1 MFAGMEDIHVT
12 MTPAILT
19 KNWQIWN
26 TIRLY
31 KISLEGTNMPKH
43 TRKTKIVATVG
54 PACSSPEM
62 IKKLMKA
69 GVDIFRLNFSH
80 GENSQKLEL
89 IQIIRQVSDKL
100 GHQAGI
106 LGDLQ
111 GPKIRTGKMAGVG
124 MTLVKGEEV
133 VITTDDVLGAGGIIP
148 TIYRALPHDVHPGSR
163 ILLDDGL
170 LELKVVALE
179 GERVRC
185 LVVAGGLLKNNKGI
199 NLPGVNVSAPCLTK
213 KDLIDLDFALDAG
226 VDFIALSFVRTAED
240 IEEIK
245 RIITAKG
252 KDTPVVAKIE
262 KPEALR
268 NFKKILAAT
277 DAVMVARGDLG
288 VEIEPEKVP
297 MYQKKI
303 IQACNRAGKPVITA
317 TQMLD
322 SMIRNPR
329 PTRAETS
336 DVANAIMDGTDAI
349 MLSAETA
356 SGDFPIESVETMV
369 RIAKD
374 VEGAGLQMGEGHFST
389 VTTTAQAVA
398 ESSCR
403 TATTLKAK
411 AIAVFTRSG
420 GTAALISAFRPTTPI
435 IAFTTSL
442 EIRRRLSICWGV
454 QCIEVG
460 IMESTDQQI
469 YEVEKKLLATG
480 FHNGDDV
487 VITMGLIETRGST
500 NLMNVHKLGSHGFYE
515 VYEE

>member
-1 MFAGMEDIHVT
+1 
-12 MTPAILT
+12 MT
-19 KNWQIWN
+19 
-26 TIRLY
+26 R
-31 KISLEGTNMPKH
+31 S

-54 PACSSPEM
+54 PVSSSPEM
-62 IKKLMKA
+62 IQKLIKA

-89 IQIIRQVSDKL
+89 IQVIRQASDKV
-100 GHQAGI
+100 GSQVGI
-106 LGDLQ
+106 LADLQ
-111 GPKIRTGKMAGVG
+111 GPKIRTGKMAGEG
-124 MTLVKGEEV
+124 MTLVKGQSV
-133 VITTDDVLGAGGIIP
+133 VITTDDVLGADGIIP
-148 TIYRALPHDVHPGSR
+148 TIYHSLPRDVQPGSR

-170 LELKVVALE
+170 LELKVLAIE

-185 LVVAGGLLKNNKGI
+185 QVINGGLLKNNKGI

-213 KDLIDLDFALDAG
+213 KDLVDLDFALEAG
-226 VDFIALSFVRTAED
+226 VDFVALSFVRTAGD

-245 RIITAKG
+245 QIIAAKG

-268 NFKKILAAT
+268 NFKKILEVT

-297 MYQKKI
+297 IHQKII

-336 DVANAIMDGTDAI
+336 DVANAILDGTDAI

-356 SGDFPIESVETMV
+356 SGDYPVESVETMV

-374 VEGAGLQMGEGHFST
+374 VESTDFIARDVPDGLAST
-389 VTTTAQAVA
+389 VAQAVA

-403 TATTLKAK
+403 TASSLKAR
-411 AIAVFTRSG
+411 AIVVFTRSG
-420 GTAALISAFRPTTPI
+420 STAALISAFRPSTPI
-435 IAFTTSL
+435 IAFTASL
-442 EIRRRLSICWGV
+442 HIRRRLSIYWGV
-454 QCIEVG
+454 HCTGVG
-460 IMESTDQQI
+460 IMENTDQQI
-469 YEVEKKLLATG
+469 HEVEQKLLSSG
-480 FHNGDDV
+480 FRYGDLV
-487 VITMGLIETRGST
+487 VITMGIPIETRGST
-500 NLMNVHKLGSHGFYE
+500 NLMKVHKLGTHGFHE
-515 VYEE
+515 IFES

>member
-1 MFAGMEDIHVT
+1 M
-12 MTPAILT
+12 PR
-19 KNWQIWN
+19 
-26 TIRLY
+26 TI
-31 KISLEGTNMPKH
+31 
-43 TRKTKIVATVG
+43 RKTKIVATVG
-54 PACSSPEM
+54 PVSSSPEM
-62 IKKLMKA
+62 IQKLMKA

-89 IQIIRQVSDKL
+89 IDTIRQVSDKL
-100 GHQAGI
+100 GHQVGI

-111 GPKIRTGKMAGVG
+111 GPKIRTGKMAGER
-124 MTLVKGEEV
+124 MSLLKGQEV
-133 VITTDDVLGAGGIIP
+133 VITTDDVLGSDGVIP
-148 TIYRALPHDVHPGSR
+148 TIYRSLPHDVHPGSR

-170 LELKVVALE
+170 LELKVLGVE

-185 LVVAGGLLKNNKGI
+185 LVIAGGLLKNNKGI
-199 NLPGVNVSAPCLTK
+199 NLPGVNVSAPCLTE
-213 KDLIDLDFALDAG
+213 KDLIDLDFALEAG

-240 IEEIK
+240 IEQIK
-245 RIITAKG
+245 QLIAAKG

-268 NFKKILAAT
+268 NFKKILEAT

-297 MYQKKI
+297 IYQKKI

-336 DVANAIMDGTDAI
+336 DVANAIIDGTDAI

-374 VEGAGLQMGEGHFST
+374 VESADLHATDGHFNAEMST
-389 VTTTAQAVA
+389 ARAVA

-403 TATTLKAK
+403 TAATIKAK

-420 GTAALISAFRPTTPI
+420 GTAALMSAFRPSTQI
-435 IAFTTSL
+435 IAFTASL
-442 EIRRRLSICWGV
+442 EIHRRLSIYWGV
-454 QCIEVG
+454 HCTQVG
-460 IMESTDQQI
+460 IMENTDQQI
-469 YEVEKKLLATG
+469 HEVEKKLLATG
-480 FHNGDDV
+480 FHNGDQI
-487 VITMGLIETRGST
+487 VITMGIPIETRGST
-500 NLMNVHKLGSHGFYE
+500 NLMKVHKLGTHGFYE
-515 VYEE
+515 VFEENS

>member
-1 MFAGMEDIHVT
+1 
-12 MTPAILT
+12 
-19 KNWQIWN
+19 
-26 TIRLY
+26 
-31 KISLEGTNMPKH
+31 MPGS

-54 PACSSPEM
+54 PVSSSPEM
-62 IKKLMKA
+62 IRKLIRA

-89 IQIIRQVSDKL
+89 IRAIRLLSEKVGCQV
-100 GHQAGI
+100 GI

-111 GPKIRTGKMAGVG
+111 GPKIRTGKMAGDG
-124 MTLVKGEEV
+124 MLLTKGQEV
-133 VITTDDVLGAGGIIP
+133 VITTDDVLGSDGVIP
-148 TIYRALPHDVHPGSR
+148 TIYRSLPDDVHPGSR

-170 LELKVVALE
+170 LELKVIGLD
-179 GERVRC
+179 GGRVRC
-185 LVVAGGLLKNNKGI
+185 LVVTGGLLKDNKGI
-199 NLPGVNVSAPCLTK
+199 NLPGVNVSAPCLTE
-213 KDLIDLDFALDAG
+213 KDLVDLDFALEAG

-240 IEEIK
+240 IKIIK
-245 RIITAKG
+245 KIISAKG

-268 NFKKILAAT
+268 NFTKILEVT

-297 MYQKKI
+297 VFQKKI

-336 DVANAIMDGTDAI
+336 DVANAIIDGTDAI

-356 SGDFPIESVETMV
+356 SGDFPIESVKTMV

-374 VEGAGLQMGEGHFST
+374 VEYADLQKTDSHAGAIR
-389 VTTTAQAVA
+389 TTAQAVA
-398 ESSCR
+398 EASCC
-403 TATTLKAK
+403 TAVTLKAK

-420 GTAALISAFRPTTPI
+420 STAALISAFRPKTRI
-435 IAFTTSL
+435 IAFSASL
-442 EIRRRLSICWGV
+442 EVRRRLSIYWGV
-454 QCIEVG
+454 QCADVG
-460 IMESTDQQI
+460 VMENTDQMI
-469 YEVEKKLLATG
+469 NEVEKKMLALG
-480 FHNGDDV
+480 FGNGDQV

-500 NLMNVHKLGSHGFYE
+500 NLMNVHKLGTYGYYE
-515 VYEE
+515 VFDETK

>member
-1 MFAGMEDIHVT
+1 
-12 MTPAILT
+12 
-19 KNWQIWN
+19 
-26 TIRLY
+26 
-31 KISLEGTNMPKH
+31 MPRS

-54 PACSSPEM
+54 PVSSSPEM
-62 IKKLMKA
+62 IHKLMKA

-89 IQIIRQVSDKL
+89 IHTIRQASDKL
-100 GHQAGI
+100 GRQVGI

-111 GPKIRTGKMAGVG
+111 GPKIRTGKMAGEG
-124 MTLVKGEEV
+124 MVLVKGQEV
-133 VITTDDVLGAGGIIP
+133 VITTDDVLGGDGVIP
-148 TIYRALPHDVHPGSR
+148 TIYRSLPHDVHPGSR

-170 LELKVVALE
+170 LELKVIGLE
-179 GERVRC
+179 GEKVRC

-199 NLPGVNVSAPCLTK
+199 NLPGVNVSAPCLTE
-213 KDLIDLDFALDAG
+213 KDLIDLDFALEAG

-240 IEEIK
+240 IEQIK
-245 RIITAKG
+245 QIIAAKG

-268 NFKKILAAT
+268 NFKKILEAT

-297 MYQKKI
+297 IYQKKI
-303 IQACNRAGKPVITA
+303 IQACNKAGKPVITA

-336 DVANAIMDGTDAI
+336 DVANAIIDGTDAI

-374 VEGAGLQMGEGHFST
+374 VESAGLHAVDGHFEAAST
-389 VTTTAQAVA
+389 IAQAVA

-403 TATTLKAK
+403 TAATIKAK

-420 GTAALISAFRPTTPI
+420 GTAALISAFRPSTQI
-435 IAFTTSL
+435 IAFTASA
-442 EIRRRLSICWGV
+442 EIHRRLLIYWGV
-454 QCIEVG
+454 QCTDVG
-460 IMESTDQQI
+460 IMENTDQQI
-469 YEVEKKLLATG
+469 HEVEKKLLATG
-480 FHNGDDV
+480 FHNGDQI
-487 VITMGLIETRGST
+487 VITMGIPIETRGST
-500 NLMNVHKLGSHGFYE
+500 NLMKVHTLGTHGFYE
-515 VYEE
+515 IFEESS

>member
-1 MFAGMEDIHVT
+1 MS
-12 MTPAILT
+12 
-19 KNWQIWN
+19 
-26 TIRLY
+26 R
-31 KISLEGTNMPKH
+31 S

-54 PACSSPEM
+54 PVSSSPEM
-62 IKKLMKA
+62 IQRLMKA

-80 GENSQKLEL
+80 GENSQKMEL
-89 IQIIRQVSDKL
+89 IHTIRQVSDKL
-100 GHQAGI
+100 GHHVGI

-111 GPKIRTGKMAGVG
+111 GPKIRTGKMAGEG
-124 MTLVKGEEV
+124 MTLVKGQEV
-133 VITTDDVLGAGGIIP
+133 VITTDDVLGGGGTIP
-148 TIYRALPHDVHPGSR
+148 TIYRSLPQDVHPGSR

-170 LELKVVALE
+170 LELKVIGVE

-199 NLPGVNVSAPCLTK
+199 NLPGVNVSAPCLTA
-213 KDLIDLDFALDAG
+213 KDLIDLDFALEAG

-240 IEEIK
+240 IVQIK
-245 RIITAKG
+245 QLIAAKG

-268 NFKKILAAT
+268 NFKKILEAT

-297 MYQKKI
+297 IHQKKI
-303 IQACNRAGKPVITA
+303 IRACNRAGKPVITA

-322 SMIRNPR
+322 SMIRNPC

-336 DVANAIMDGTDAI
+336 DVANAIIDGTDAI

-356 SGDFPIESVETMV
+356 SGDYPIESVETMV

-374 VEGAGLQMGEGHFST
+374 VESADLHVVDGHFNAAAAI
-389 VTTTAQAVA
+389 AQAVA

-403 TATTLKAK
+403 TAATIKAK

-420 GTAALISAFRPTTPI
+420 STAALISAFRPSTQI
-435 IAFTTSL
+435 IAFTASP
-442 EIRRRLSICWGV
+442 EIHRRLSIYWGV
-454 QCIEVG
+454 QCTEVG
-460 IMESTDQQI
+460 IMENTDQQI
-469 YEVEKKLLATG
+469 HEVEKKLLSTG
-480 FHNGDDV
+480 FHGGDQI
-487 VITMGLIETRGST
+487 VITMGIPIETRGST
-500 NLMNVHKLGSHGFYE
+500 NLMKVHKLGTHGFL
-515 VYEE
+515 

>member
-1 MFAGMEDIHVT
+1 
-12 MTPAILT
+12 
-19 KNWQIWN
+19 
-26 TIRLY
+26 
-31 KISLEGTNMPKH
+31 MPKN

-54 PACSSPEM
+54 PVSSSPEM
-62 IKKLMKA
+62 IRKLMKA

-89 IQIIRQVSDKL
+89 IRIIRQVSDTL
-100 GHQAGI
+100 GRQAGI

-111 GPKIRTGKMAGVG
+111 GPKIRTGKMAGEG
-124 MTLVKGEEV
+124 MVLIKGQEV
-133 VITTDDVLGAGGIIP
+133 VITTDDVLGCDGVIP
-148 TIYRALPHDVHPGSR
+148 TIYRSLPYDVHHGSR

-170 LELKVVALE
+170 LELKVLATE

-185 LVVAGGLLKNNKGI
+185 LVVSGGLLKNNKGI

-213 KDLIDLDFALDAG
+213 KDLIDLDFALEAG

-245 RIITAKG
+245 QIIASKG
-252 KDTPVVAKIE
+252 KDTPVIAKIE

-268 NFKKILAAT
+268 NFKKILEVT

-297 MYQKKI
+297 IYQKKI

-336 DVANAIMDGTDAI
+336 DVANAIIDGTDAI

-356 SGDFPIESVETMV
+356 SGDYPVESVETMA

-374 VEGAGLQMGEGHFST
+374 VENTDFLYTRMPNSAVST
-389 VTTTAQAVA
+389 VAQAIA

-403 TATTLKAK
+403 TAASLNAK
-411 AIAVFTRSG
+411 AIVVFSRSG
-420 GTAALISAFRPTTPI
+420 STAALISAFRPATPI
-435 IAFTTSL
+435 IAFTASQ
-442 EIRRRLSICWGV
+442 EIRRRLSIFWGV
-454 QCIEVG
+454 QCTDVG
-460 IMESTDQQI
+460 IMEHTDQQI
-469 YEVEKKLLATG
+469 SEVEKKLFTTG
-480 FHNGDDV
+480 FRNGDLI
-487 VITMGLIETRGST
+487 VITMGILETRGST
-500 NLMNVHKLGSHGFYE
+500 NIMKVHKLGTHGFYE
-515 VYEE
+515 VFEETE

>member
-1 MFAGMEDIHVT
+1 
-12 MTPAILT
+12 
-19 KNWQIWN
+19 
-26 TIRLY
+26 
-31 KISLEGTNMPKH
+31 MPRS

-62 IKKLMKA
+62 IQKLMQA

-89 IQIIRQVSDKL
+89 IRIIRHISDKL
-100 GHQAGI
+100 GRQAGI

-111 GPKIRTGKMAGVG
+111 GPKIRTGKMAGDG
-124 MTLVKGEEV
+124 MLLVKGQEV
-133 VITTDDVLGAGGIIP
+133 VITTDDVLGSDGVIP
-148 TIYRALPHDVHPGSR
+148 TIYQSLPHDVHPGSR

-170 LELKVVALE
+170 LELKVVALD

-240 IEEIK
+240 IKEIK
-245 RIITAKG
+245 RLISAKG

-268 NFKKILAAT
+268 NFKSILEAT

-303 IQACNRAGKPVITA
+303 IQACNKAGKPVITA

-356 SGDFPIESVETMV
+356 SGDFPIESIETMV

-374 VEGAGLQMGEGHFST
+374 VEGAGLRMGEEHFSSVAT
-389 VTTTAQAVA
+389 IAQAVA

-403 TATTLKAK
+403 TASMLKAK
-411 AIAVFTRSG
+411 AIVVFTRSG
-420 GTAALISAFRPTTPI
+420 NTAALVSAFRPTTPI
-435 IAFTTSL
+435 IAFAASPD
-442 EIRRRLSICWGV
+442 IRRRLSMYWGV
-454 QCIEVG
+454 HCTGVG
-460 IMESTDQQI
+460 IMENTDQQMN
-469 YEVEKKLLATG
+469 EVEKRLLATG
-480 FHNGDDV
+480 FRKGDLV
-487 VITMGLIETRGST
+487 VITMGIPIETRGST
-500 NLMNVHKLGSHGFYE
+500 NLMKVHKLGTHGFL
-515 VYEE
+515 

>member
-1 MFAGMEDIHVT
+1 M
-12 MTPAILT
+12 P
-19 KNWQIWN
+19 
-26 TIRLY
+26 
-31 KISLEGTNMPKH
+31 KIS
-43 TRKTKIVATVG
+43 RKTKIVATVG
-54 PACSSPEM
+54 PVSSSPEM
-62 IKKLMKA
+62 IQKLMLA

-89 IQIIRQVSDKL
+89 IKIIRNVSEKL
-100 GHQAGI
+100 GRQAGI

-111 GPKIRTGKMAGVG
+111 GPKIRTGKMAGEG
-124 MTLVKGEEV
+124 MLLTKGQEV
-133 VITTDDVLGAGGIIP
+133 VITTDNVLGADGVIP
-148 TIYRALPHDVHPGSR
+148 TIYQSLPHDVHSGSR

-170 LELKVVALE
+170 LELKVMALD

-185 LVVAGGLLKNNKGI
+185 LVIAGGLLKNNKGI
-199 NLPGVNVSAPCLTK
+199 NLPGVNVSAPCLTE

-226 VDFIALSFVRTAED
+226 VDFVALSFVRTAED

-245 RIITAKG
+245 RIISAKG
-252 KDTPVVAKIE
+252 KDTPVIAKIE

-268 NFKKILAAT
+268 NFKKILEVT

-303 IQACNRAGKPVITA
+303 IQACNKAGKPVITA

-336 DVANAIMDGTDAI
+336 DVANAIIDGTDAI

-374 VEGAGLQMGEGHFST
+374 VESADLRSAADGYFMA

-398 ESSCR
+398 EASCR
-403 TATTLKAK
+403 TAATLKAK

-420 GTAALISAFRPTTPI
+420 STAALISAFRPSIPI
-435 IAFTTSL
+435 IAFTASL
-442 EIRRRLSICWGV
+442 EIRRRLSIYWGV
-454 QCIEVG
+454 QCTNVG
-460 IMESTDQQI
+460 IMENTDQQI
-469 YEVEKKLLATG
+469 SEVEKKMLATG
-480 FHNGDDV
+480 FRNGDQV

-500 NLMNVHKLGSHGFYE
+500 NLMNVHKLGTHGFYE
-515 VYEE
+515 VFEE

>member
-1 MFAGMEDIHVT
+1 M
-12 MTPAILT
+12 
-19 KNWQIWN
+19 Q
-26 TIRLY
+26 RL
-31 KISLEGTNMPKH
+31 

-54 PACSSPEM
+54 PVSSSAEM
-62 IKKLMKA
+62 IRKLMLA

-80 GENSQKLEL
+80 GENVQKLKL
-89 IQIIRQVSDKL
+89 IGIIRAVSEKLNRQV
-100 GHQAGI
+100 GI

-111 GPKIRTGKMAGVG
+111 GPKIRTGKMAGDG
-124 MTLVKGEEV
+124 MHLVKGQEV
-133 VITTDDVLGAGGIIP
+133 VITTDNVLGCDGIIP
-148 TIYRALPHDVHPGSR
+148 TIYRSLPHDVHPGSR

-170 LELKVVALE
+170 LELKVVALD

-185 LVVAGGLLKNNKGI
+185 VVVAGGLLKNNKGI
-199 NLPGVNVSAPCLTK
+199 NLPGVCVSAPCLTE
-213 KDLIDLDFALDAG
+213 KDLVDLDFALEAG

-240 IEEIK
+240 IQEIK

-268 NFKKILAAT
+268 NFKKILEAT

-288 VEIEPEKVP
+288 VEIDPEKVP
-297 MYQKKI
+297 IYQKKI
-303 IQACNRAGKPVITA
+303 IQACNKAGKPVITA

-336 DVANAIMDGTDAI
+336 DVANAIIDGTDAI

-356 SGDFPIESVETMV
+356 SGDFPIESVKTMV
-369 RIAKD
+369 SIAKD
-374 VEGAGLQMGEGHFST
+374 VENTDFLTGAVAYRS
-389 VTTTAQAVA
+389 VTTVAQAVA

-403 TATTLKAK
+403 TAVTLKAK

-420 GTAALISAFRPTTPI
+420 STAEIISAFRPTTPI
-435 IAFTTSL
+435 IAFTASL
-442 EIRRRLSICWGV
+442 KVRRRLSIYWGV
-454 QCIEVG
+454 QSTEVG
-460 IMESTDQQI
+460 TMENTDQQI
-469 YEVEKKLLATG
+469 YEVEKKLLASG
-480 FHNGDDV
+480 FRNGDQV

-500 NLMNVHKLGSHGFYE
+500 NLMNVHKLGTHGFYE
-515 VYEE
+515 VFEE

>member
-1 MFAGMEDIHVT
+1 MSKVI
-12 MTPAILT
+12 
-19 KNWQIWN
+19 
-26 TIRLY
+26 
-31 KISLEGTNMPKH
+31 
-43 TRKTKIVATVG
+43 RKTKIVATVG
-54 PACSSPEM
+54 PVSSSPEM
-62 IKKLMKA
+62 ILKLMQA

-89 IQIIRQVSDKL
+89 IRIIRDVSDKL

-111 GPKIRTGKMAGVG
+111 GPKIRTGKMAGEG
-124 MTLVKGEEV
+124 MVLVKGEQV
-133 VITTDDVLGAGGIIP
+133 VITTDDVLGSDGVIP
-148 TIYRALPHDVHPGSR
+148 TIYRSLPHDVHPGSR

-185 LVVAGGLLKNNKGI
+185 LVVAGGVLKDNKGI
-199 NLPGVNVSAPCLTK
+199 NLPGVNVSAPCLTE
-213 KDLIDLDFALDAG
+213 KDLIDLDFALEAG
-226 VDFIALSFVRTAED
+226 VDFVALSFVRTAED
-240 IEEIK
+240 IEELKQLIA
-245 RIITAKG
+245 AKG

-268 NFKKILAAT
+268 NFKKILEAT

-297 MYQKKI
+297 IYQKKI
-303 IQACNRAGKPVITA
+303 IQACNKAGKPVITA

-336 DVANAIMDGTDAI
+336 DVANAIIDGTDAI

-356 SGDFPIESVETMV
+356 SGDFPLESVKTMV
-369 RIAKD
+369 RIARD
-374 VEGAGLQMGEGHFST
+374 VENTNFLAGVVPNSSVST
-389 VTTTAQAVA
+389 VAQAVA

-403 TATTLKAK
+403 TAATLNAK

-420 GTAALISAFRPTTPI
+420 STAALISAFRPSTRI
-435 IAFTTSL
+435 IAFTASPK
-442 EIRRRLSICWGV
+442 IRRRLSIHWGV
-454 QCIEVG
+454 QCVEVG
-460 IMESTDQQI
+460 IMESTEQQI
-469 YEVEKKLLATG
+469 YEVEKKLLSTG
-480 FHNGDDV
+480 FRNGDQV

-500 NLMNVHKLGSHGFYE
+500 NLMKVHTLGTHGYYE
-515 VYEE
+515 VFEE

>member
-1 MFAGMEDIHVT
+1 MS
-12 MTPAILT
+12 
-19 KNWQIWN
+19 
-26 TIRLY
+26 R
-31 KISLEGTNMPKH
+31 S

-54 PACSSPEM
+54 PVSSSPEM
-62 IKKLMKA
+62 IKKLMLA

-80 GENSQKLEL
+80 GENSQKQEL
-89 IQIIRQVSDKL
+89 IRIIRHVSDKL
-100 GHQAGI
+100 GRQAGI

-111 GPKIRTGKMAGVG
+111 GPKIRTGKMAGDG
-124 MTLVKGEEV
+124 MLLTKGEEV
-133 VITTDDVLGAGGIIP
+133 VITTDDILGSDGIIP
-148 TIYRALPHDVHPGSR
+148 TIYQSLPHDVHPGSR

-170 LELKVVALE
+170 LELKVTAID

-185 LVVAGGLLKNNKGI
+185 LVVAGGVLKNNKGI
-199 NLPGVNVSAPCLTK
+199 NLPGVNVSAPCLTE
-213 KDLIDLDFALDAG
+213 KDLIDLDFALEAG

-240 IEEIK
+240 ILEIK
-245 RIITAKG
+245 RIISAKG

-268 NFKKILAAT
+268 NFKKILDAT

-297 MYQKKI
+297 IYQKKI

-336 DVANAIMDGTDAI
+336 DVANAIIDGTDAI

-374 VEGAGLQMGEGHFST
+374 VESADLHST
-389 VTTTAQAVA
+389 GGYLNAVTTTAQAVA
-398 ESSCR
+398 EASCC
-403 TATTLKAK
+403 TAATLKAK

-420 GTAALISAFRPTTPI
+420 NTAALISAFRPITPI
-435 IAFTTSL
+435 IAFTAST
-442 EIRRRLSICWGV
+442 EIHRRLSIYWGV
-454 QCIEVG
+454 QCTGVG
-460 IMESTDQQI
+460 IMENTDQQI
-469 YEVEKKLLATG
+469 NEVEKKMLATG
-480 FHNGDDV
+480 FRNGDRV

-500 NLMNVHKLGSHGFYE
+500 NLMNVHTLGTHGFYE
-515 VYEE
+515 VFEE